1 MKVFTPVFSI
11 NIANKPKRIKSTG
24 TIISRKCFAVVKI
37 IEGEFKAILNIDK
50 QKIRIKEGDELSNE
64 QFVLPFTEQSLSLRN
79 KTYVWLKYKD
89 KYNHDIC
96 VIRDP
101 DRATNNPGIPAQYT
115 PIKDNLLIVGHII
128 RKNGKMY
135 FDYEDIVAFHYLAQ
149 SKINNISIDDTKPLF
164 NK

>member
-11 NIANKPKRIKSTG
+11 NIANKPKHIKSTG
-24 TIISRKCFAVVKI
+24 TTISRKCFAVVKI
-37 IEGEFKAILNIDK
+37 IENEFKAIINIDK
-50 QKIRIKEGDELSNE
+50 QKIRIKEGDEISNE
-64 QFVLPFTEQSLSLRN
+64 QIVLPFTEQSLSLHN
-79 KTYVWLKYKD
+79 KIYVWLKHKD

-96 VIRDP
+96 IIRDP
-101 DRATNNPGIPAQYT
+101 NVAEMRPGIPAQYNVL
-115 PIKDNLLIVGHII
+115 KDNLLIVGHII

-135 FDYEDIVAFHYLAQ
+135 FDYEDVIAFHYLAQ